1 MLPLLSWSSLLQLP
15 IVYKRVSFFKEVN
28 KTTTVL
34 FTYKTREIRHLVTTL
49 LLQCTKKP

>member
-15 IVYKRVSFFKEVN
+15 IVYKRVSFFKKVN

-34 FTYKTREIRHLVTTL
+34 FTSF
-49 LLQCTKKP
+49 TKPVKLDT

>member
-1 MLPLLSWSSLLQLP
+1 MLSLLSWSSLLQLP

-34 FTYKTREIRHLVTTL
+34 SFT
-49 LLQCTKKP
+49 KPVKLDT